1 MSSVN
6 RTRSGLGRDVNLKD
20 DQGNGGVRL
29 YGDSASSMKIL
40 DSSGNEA
47 DLHLK
52 DLDVSG
58 TATGIT
64 KVMVG
69 LPNVDDTSDANKPVS
84 TAQQTALDLKANLS
98 LKGADNGLAELDGNG
113 TVPAAQLPSY
123 VDDVV
128 EYANL
133 AAFPGT
139 GESGKIYVA
148 LDTLLTYRWSG
159 SAYVEISQ
167 SLALGETSTTAYRGD
182 RGKTAFDHTS
192 LTNNPHSVTAAQVG
206 LGNCDNTSDAN
217 KPVSTAGQTALDLKA
232 NIAAPDFTGNV
243 DLVSGG
249 LSIKDNSSA
258 SAKVNITFDTGTGI
272 AQIDKNTHVTGNITV
287 TGNVDGRDVAGDG
300 VVLDAHKWRSGTLA
314 HDSTS
319 NANFGAELKA
329 GAMIHKIAYK
339 VTEAW
344 NGSATITFG
353 TAGNASL
360 YGTISNDD
368 LQSGSGSI
376 DVVEIFASDTQL
388 KYTITGSP
396 SAGGIKIVMPTA

>member
-1 MSSVN
+1 MSVN
-6 RTRSGLGRDVNLKD
+6 RTQGGLGRDVNLKD

-29 YGDSASSMKIL
+29 YATSTTELKLL
-40 DSSGNEA
+40 DPSGNEA
-47 DLHLK
+47 DLELK
-52 DLDVSG
+52 DIDVSG

-64 KVMVG
+64 KAMVG
-69 LPNVDDTSDANKPVS
+69 LGNCDNTSDANKPVS

-133 AAFPGT
+133 ASFPGT

-182 RGKTAFDHTS
+182 RGKTAYDHTS
-192 LTNNPHSVTAAQVG
+192 LTNNPHSVTKAQVG
-206 LGNCDNTSDAN
+206 LGNCDNTSDAD

-232 NIAAPDFTGNV
+232 NLATPDFTGQV
-243 DLVSGG
+243 DLVSGA
-249 LSIKDNSSA
+249 LTIKDNA
-258 SAKVNITFDTGTGI
+258 SAGSKVTMNFDTGTGVLS
-272 AQIDKNTHVTGNITV
+272 IDKNTHITGNITLS
-287 TGNVDGRDVAGDG
+287 GNVDGRDVAADG
-300 VVLDAHKWRSGTLA
+300 VVLDAHKWRSVSFTSS
-314 HDSTS
+314 DSATG
-319 NANFGAELKA
+319 NIGAELKS
-329 GAMIHKIAYK
+329 GAATFAVKYK
-339 VTEAW
+339 VTESW
-344 NGSATITFG
+344 DGSATITIG
-353 TAGNASL
+353 TASNASL

-368 LQSGSGSI
+368 LQSGQGTI
-376 DVVEIFASDTQL
+376 DMVEVFGSDTQV
-388 KYTITGSP
+388 KYTVTGST
-396 SAGGIKIVMPTA
+396 SQGGIKLVIPTA

>member
-20 DQGNGGVRL
+20 DQGNGGVRI
-29 YGDSASSMKIL
+29 YGASDATMAVLATDGNKGSL
-40 DSSGNEA
+40 DI
-47 DLHLK
+47 K

-64 KVMVG
+64 KTMVG
-69 LPNVDDTSDANKPVS
+69 LANVDNTTDANKPVS

-182 RGKTAFDHTS
+182 RGKIAYDHTF
-192 LTNNPHSVTAAQVG
+192 LTNNPHSVTKAQVG

-249 LSIKDNSSA
+249 LSIKDNASA
-258 SAKVNITFDTGTGI
+258 SSKVNVTFDTGTGI
-272 AQIDKNTHVTGNITV
+272 AQLDKNTHVVGNVTL
-287 TGNVDGRDVAGDG
+287 TGNVDGRDVAADG
-300 VVLDAHKWRSGTLA
+300 VVLDAHKWRSETLA
-314 HDSTS
+314 HDSTA

-344 NGSATITFG
+344 DGSATITFG
-353 TAGNASL
+353 TASNASL

-376 DVVEIFASDTQL
+376 DAVEIFASDTQL

-396 SAGGIKIVMPTA
+396 SAGGIKIVIPTA

>member
-1 MSSVN
+1 MSVN
-6 RTRSGLGRDVNLKD
+6 RTQGGLGRDVNLKD

-29 YGDSASSMKIL
+29 YATSTTELKLL
-40 DSSGNEA
+40 DPSGNEA
-47 DLHLK
+47 DLELK
-52 DLDVSG
+52 DIDVSG

-64 KVMVG
+64 KAMVG
-69 LPNVDDTSDANKPVS
+69 LGNCDNTSDANKPVS

-133 AAFPGT
+133 ASFPGT

-182 RGKTAFDHTS
+182 RGKTAYDHTS
-192 LTNNPHSVTAAQVG
+192 LTNNPHSVTKAQVG
-206 LGNCDNTSDAN
+206 LGNCDNTSDAD

-232 NIAAPDFTGNV
+232 NLATPDFTGQV
-243 DLVSGG
+243 DLVSGA
-249 LSIKDNSSA
+249 LTIKDNA
-258 SAKVNITFDTGTGI
+258 SAGSKVTMNFDTGTGVLS
-272 AQIDKNTHVTGNITV
+272 IDKNTHITGNITLS
-287 TGNVDGRDVAGDG
+287 GNVDGRDVAADG
-300 VVLDAHKWRSGTLA
+300 VVLDAHKWRSVSFTSS
-314 HDSTS
+314 DSATG
-319 NANFGAELKA
+319 NIGAELKS
-329 GAMIHKIAYK
+329 GAATFAVKYK
-339 VTEAW
+339 VTESW
-344 NGSATITFG
+344 DGSATITIG
-353 TAGNASL
+353 TASNASL

-368 LQSGSGSI
+368 LQSGQGTI
-376 DVVEIFASDTQL
+376 DMVEVFGSDTQV
-388 KYTITGSP
+388 KYTVTGSP
-396 SAGGIKIVMPTA
+396 SQGGIKLVIPTA

>member
-1 MSSVN
+1 MSVN
-6 RTRSGLGRDVNLKD
+6 RTQGGLGRDVNLKD

-29 YGDSASSMKIL
+29 YATSTTELKLL
-40 DSSGNEA
+40 DPSGNEA
-47 DLHLK
+47 DLELK
-52 DLDVSG
+52 DIDISG

-64 KVMVG
+64 KAMVG
-69 LPNVDDTSDANKPVS
+69 LGNCDNTSDANKPVS

-133 AAFPGT
+133 ASFPGT

-182 RGKTAFDHTS
+182 RGKTAYDHTS
-192 LTNNPHSVTAAQVG
+192 LTNNPHSVTKAQVG
-206 LGNCDNTSDAN
+206 LGNCDNTSDAD

-232 NIAAPDFTGNV
+232 NLATPDFTGQV
-243 DLVSGG
+243 DLVSGA
-249 LSIKDNSSA
+249 LTIKDNASA
-258 SAKVNITFDTGTGI
+258 SSKVTMNFDTGTGVLS
-272 AQIDKNTHVTGNITV
+272 IDKNTHVTGNITLS
-287 TGNVDGRDVAGDG
+287 GNVDGRDVAADG
-300 VVLDAHKWRSGTLA
+300 VVLDAHKWRSVSFTSS
-314 HDSTS
+314 DSATG
-319 NANFGAELKA
+319 NIGAELKS
-329 GAMIHKIAYK
+329 GAATFAVKYKI
-339 VTEAW
+339 TESW
-344 NGSATITFG
+344 DGSATITIG
-353 TAGNASL
+353 TASNASL

-368 LQSGSGSI
+368 LQSGQGTI
-376 DVVEIFASDTQL
+376 DMVEVFGSDTQV
-388 KYTITGSP
+388 KYTVTGSP
-396 SAGGIKIVMPTA
+396 SQGGIKLVIPTA